1 MVRMEPL
8 YLSGVVG
15 LIGLMAVLAFKLR
28 RSAPS
33 ERAIAVSGET
43 QVGNH
48 RLMMVEVEGHKLL
61 VSHTQSGLH
70 LMAAFSAPVAAP
82 AAQPALPT
90 MRSALAPESGP
101 QALPVEILPQVSS
114 PVAQEYAQEYAEA
127 PVQNATF
134 DFGVRA
140 KDEGTQQFPFEIQQ
154 LAASVRR

>member
-1 MVRMEPL
+1 MEPL

-48 RLMMVEVEGHKLL
+48 RLVMVEVEGHKLL

-82 AAQPALPT
+82 AAPAALAAVAT

-114 PVAQEYAQEYAEA
+114 PVAQEYAAEPLQSA
-127 PVQNATF
+127 SF

>member
-33 ERAIAVSGET
+33 EKAIAVSGET

-48 RLMMVEVEGHKLL
+48 RLLMVEVEGHKLL

-70 LMAAFSAPVAAP
+70 LMAAFSAPAAAP
-82 AAQPALPT
+82 AAQPVLPT

-114 PVAQEYAQEYAEA
+114 PVAQEYAEV